1 MRGYFFSVWYLDV
14 HSRIKTGIWSLDCT
28 STLVYAKIPMLGG
41 VGEWLKPPD
50 CKSGVR
56 KGFAGSNPAPST
68 KTFPGPVRT
77 SARAD
82 Q

>member
-1 MRGYFFSVWYLDV
+1 MVTLLSV
-14 HSRIKTGIWSLDCT
+14 RDCT
-28 STLVYAKIPMLGG
+28 DAEKYARIPMPGG

-68 KTFPGPVRT
+68 KLGRSDESQAEVW
-77 SARAD
+77 
-82 Q
+82 